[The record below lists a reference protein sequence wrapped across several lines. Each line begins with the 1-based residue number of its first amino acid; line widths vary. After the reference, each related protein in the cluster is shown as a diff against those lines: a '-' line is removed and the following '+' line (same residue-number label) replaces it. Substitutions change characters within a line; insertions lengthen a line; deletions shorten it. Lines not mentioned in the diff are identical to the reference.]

1 MKAMCGAVAAQKKIF
16 PQFLLLFCMVSLF
29 WRCSGENRS
38 GKNEGSSDNEEIT
51 QDTVLN
57 STSDQSDLLYCGI
70 TLDRNVHGLDTAK
83 VKPNQFFHQL
93 LQPYNVPNALI
104 LELVDSSNE
113 VFDLRKIQSG
123 KKITYITRQTDST
136 NLLDYMVYHHSI
148 KEKVIYQLRD
158 SADVW
163 TFELPVDT
171 LRRALS
177 NRIPRT
183 LYHSIL
189 ALNTTYELGI
199 RLSEVFAWQVDF
211 FKIDVNDHFKVVYD
225 EYRIND
231 EVYGIGEIFCA
242 EFYHRGDTFRA
253 YKYAQDDVHTYFDD
267 EGKSLRKAFL
277 KAPLKY
283 SRISSRYTRRR
294 FHPVQRRW
302 KAHLGTDYAAPT
314 GTPIRTVGDGTVI
327 ASSYTRGNGN
337 YVKVKHNATYTTQY
351 LHMSRRAVRNGQR
364 VTQGQVI
371 GYVGSTG
378 LATGPHLCFRFW
390 MHSRQVDPFKVKIPP
405 STPIKDENL
414 GHFMEVRDSLKV
426 YLTELELPDLPKEE
440 S

>member
-1 MKAMCGAVAAQKKIF
+1 MKAICEVAPSRGGKSILVLTCSLLILLVSACSNSNQNSNGQQGISSGDSSMVPDVENEPIATSVDYCGLSLDPAVCEF
-16 PQFLLLFCMVSLF
+16 
-29 WRCSGENRS
+29 
-38 GKNEGSSDNEEIT
+38 
-51 QDTVLN
+51 DTV
-57 STSDQSDLLYCGI
+57 
-70 TLDRNVHGLDTAK
+70 R
-83 VKPNQFFHQL
+83 VKPNQFFNQL
-93 LQPYNVPNALI
+93 LQPYGVSGTVI
-104 LELVDSSNE
+104 QQLVDSSKD

-123 KKITYITRQTDST
+123 KNVTYITRTGDST
-136 NLLDYMVYHHSI
+136 DVLDYMVYHHSI
-148 KEKVIYQLRD
+148 KEKVIYRLKD

-163 TFELPVDT
+163 KYELPVDT
-171 LRRALS
+171 VRRALS
-177 NRIPRT
+177 NRIPKT

-189 ALNTTYELGI
+189 ALNTSYELGI

-225 EYRIND
+225 EYRINE
-231 EVYGIGEIFCA
+231 EVYAIGDIYCA

-283 SRISSRYTRRR
+283 SRISSRYSGRR
-294 FHPVQRRW
+294 FHPVQKRW

-314 GTPIRTVGDGTVI
+314 GTPIRSVGDGVVI

-351 LHMSRRAVRNGQR
+351 LHMSKRLVRQGQR

-371 GYVGSTG
+371 GKVGSTG

-390 MHSRQVDPFKVKIPP
+390 MHGRQVDPFKVKIPP
-405 STPIKDENL
+405 SIPIKEENL
-414 GHFMEVRDSLKV
+414 EHYMEVKDSLKV
-426 YLTELELPDLPKEE
+426 YLTDLILPDPPQEE

>member
-1 MKAMCGAVAAQKKIF
+1 MKAICEAVNLRSWKFSLTVLVSI
-16 PQFLLLFCMVSLF
+16 LLAG
-29 WRCSGENRS
+29 CSSSN
-38 GKNEGSSDNEEIT
+38 KHSSDEPSSAHADSSSAGIEYQEND
-51 QDTVLN
+51 QVLE
-57 STSDQSDLLYCGI
+57 YCGL
-70 TLDRNVHGLDTAK
+70 TLDKNVYDLDSAR
-83 VKPNQFFHQL
+83 VRQNQFFHQL
-93 LQPYNVPNALI
+93 LRPYDVSNSDVQQ
-104 LELVDSSNE
+104 LVNNSSGI
-113 VFDLRKIQSG
+113 FDLRKIQSG
-123 KKITYITRQTDST
+123 KDVTYISRSDDSST
-136 NLLDYMVYHHSI
+136 VLDYMVYHHSI
-148 KEKVIYQLRD
+148 KEKIIYRLKD
-158 SADVW
+158 SIDVW
-163 TFELPVDT
+163 KYELPVDT
-171 LRRALS
+171 VRRALS

-231 EVYGIGEIFCA
+231 DVYAIGEIYCA

-253 YKYAQDDVHTYFDD
+253 FKYAQDDVHTYFDE

-283 SRISSRYTRRR
+283 SRISSRYSGRR
-294 FHPVQRRW
+294 FHPVQKRW

-314 GTPIRTVGDGTVI
+314 GTPIRSVGDGVVI

-351 LHMSRRAVRNGQR
+351 LHMSKRLVRQGQR

-371 GYVGSTG
+371 GKVGSTG

-390 MHSRQVDPFKVKIPP
+390 MHGRQVDPFKVKIPP
-405 STPIKDENL
+405 STPIKEENL
-414 GHFMEVRDSLKV
+414 DAYMEVKDSLKI
-426 YLTELELPDLPKEE
+426 YLTDLQLPDPTDEE
-440 S
+440 DEVSN